1 MLAAVHLFCTGK
13 LDNHISKYI
22 TVSSER
28 LSAISVNFAKQ
39 QPDYTTDGACCTH
52 KSNMDNGKHEEFG
65 THYASSVSVSDELMN
80 CIHA

>member
-1 MLAAVHLFCTGK
+1 MLASVHLFCIGK
-13 LDNHISKYI
+13 LDNYISKYM

-39 QPDYTTDGACCTH
+39 QPDYTIGCACFTH
-52 KSNMDNGKHEEFG
+52 KSNMDNGKHEEYG